1 MNPKDPTMTTPSSPA
16 SRRRFI
22 QITATGFAAAV
33 IGTNAHAVDAVTEAD
48 PTAVALKYKADAT
61 KSTDRKDKAAD
72 CSNCMLYT
80 GKAGAADGPCGAF
93 GGKLVKA
100 KGWCT
105 AWAKKA

>member
-1 MNPKDPTMTTPSSPA
+1 MTDRTSPA

-22 QITATGFAAAV
+22 KITAIGFAAAAF
-33 IGTNAHAVDAVTEAD
+33 GGNAHAVDAVTEAD
-48 PTAVALKYKADAT
+48 PTAAALKYKMDAT
-61 KSTDRKDKAAD
+61 KAADRKDKAAFCD
-72 CSNCMLYT
+72 NCALYT

>member
-1 MNPKDPTMTTPSSPA
+1 MSNRSTPA

-22 QITATGFAAAV
+22 QITATGFAAAML
-33 IGTNAHAVDAVTEAD
+33 GGNAHAVEAVSESD
-48 PTAVALKYKADAT
+48 PTAVALKYKMDAN
-61 KSTDRKDKAAD
+61 KAAERKDKAAH
-72 CSNCMLYT
+72 CANCALYT

-100 KGWCT
+100 QGWCT